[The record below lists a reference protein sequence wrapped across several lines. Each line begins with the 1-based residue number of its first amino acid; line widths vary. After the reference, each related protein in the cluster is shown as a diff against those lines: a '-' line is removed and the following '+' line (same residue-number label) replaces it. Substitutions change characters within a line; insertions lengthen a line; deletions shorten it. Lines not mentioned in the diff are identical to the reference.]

1 MWTVIYIA
9 KSKDTAK
16 RLKELLAQKD
26 ILVRLRPL
34 YDTAVAQDGSIEV
47 LVPESEVAQAHE
59 VIIDTDF

>member
-9 KSKDTAK
+9 KSKATAK

-26 ILVRLRPL
+26 ILVRLHPL
-34 YDTAVAQDGSIEV
+34 YDAKAAEDGSIEV

-59 VIIDTDF
+59 IIIDADF

>member
-9 KSKDTAK
+9 KSKATAK

-26 ILVRLRPL
+26 IIVRLHPL
-34 YDTAVAQDGSIEV
+34 YDAETAEDGSIEV

-59 VIIDTDF
+59 IIIDADF